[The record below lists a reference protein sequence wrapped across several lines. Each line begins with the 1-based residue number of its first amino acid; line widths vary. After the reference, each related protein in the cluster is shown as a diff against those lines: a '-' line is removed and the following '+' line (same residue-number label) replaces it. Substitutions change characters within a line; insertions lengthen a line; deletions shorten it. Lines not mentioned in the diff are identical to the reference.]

1 VVAVGEVVTP
11 GTTSEVTT
19 TVMTETGTPGIPATT
34 TTTTPTTDTGVATTG
49 GHGPTTPSTHHHT
62 SLTGVTDGT
71 GSLDHHAP
79 EGELAHTGGNTA
91 ILAIVAGS
99 LLAAGAGLA
108 VAGRMG
114 KDDPDTG
121 VTEG

>member
-1 VVAVGEVVTP
+1 VV
-11 GTTSEVTT
+11 
-19 TVMTETGTPGIPATT
+19 
-34 TTTTPTTDTGVATTG
+34 
-49 GHGPTTPSTHHHT
+49 
-62 SLTGVTDGT
+62 DG
-71 GSLDHHAP
+71 DHAP
-79 EGELAHTGGNTA
+79 AGELAHTGGNTA

>member
-1 VVAVGEVVTP
+1 VTTP
-11 GTTSEVTT
+11 G
-19 TVMTETGTPGIPATT
+19 GN
-34 TTTTPTTDTGVATTG
+34 
-49 GHGPTTPSTHHHT
+49 GPTTHVTHHHT
-62 SLTGVTDGT
+62 PPSVNVGGATGGE
-71 GSLDHHAP
+71 HQAP

-91 ILAIVAGS
+91 VLAIVAGS

-114 KDDPDTG
+114 KDGPDTE

>member
-1 VVAVGEVVTP
+1 MTSVVP
-11 GTTSEVTT
+11 GTTS
-19 TVMTETGTPGIPATT
+19 
-34 TTTTPTTDTGVATTG
+34 TTTPAETGVTTPS
-49 GHGPTTPSTHHHT
+49 GHGPTSHVTQHHT
-62 SLTGVTDGT
+62 TPTGHLG
-71 GSLDHHAP
+71 GPSAGEHQAP

>member
-1 VVAVGEVVTP
+1 MAVTP
-11 GTTSEVTT
+11 GATTEVPSVTT
-19 TVMTETGTPGIPATT
+19 TSVATVTTATTPTEVPSATT
-34 TTTTPTTDTGVATTG
+34 TSAATTVER
-49 GHGPTTPSTHHHT
+49 GPTTNVTHKHATPS
-62 SLTGVTDGT
+62 VKVV
-71 GSLDHHAP
+71 GSTTAEHQAP

-114 KDDPDTG
+114 KDDPDAG
-121 VTEG
+121 VAEG